1 LESNQTAII
10 LGIVFTISLSLFA
23 INSIEAA
30 TPFFANDAFTKNG
43 IEWCEE
49 NQQLYQILGNKF
61 FDHHKHSI
69 ESRICVSLYNDPLWT
84 YDGPDRYEKLIERS
98 RYYVALEIAESAE
111 EAKTGVVDP
120 TPATAPETEI
130 EAEMQIEKES
140 ETKIEDEWVEI
151 TIPADE
157 VKVETTTNQESGGGC
172 LIATAAYGSEL
183 SPQVQLLREIRD
195 NKVLSTES
203 GSSFMAGFN
212 SFYYSFSPT
221 VADWERENPMFKEA
235 VKLGITPLLM
245 SLSILNHVDIDSE
258 YDMLGYG
265 ISIIMLNVGMYF
277 VAPMFGIMR
286 LKRLF

>member
-1 LESNQTAII
+1 MELNQTAII

-30 TPFFANDAFTKNG
+30 TPFFVNDAFTKNG
-43 IEWCEE
+43 VEWCEE

-84 YDGPDRYEKLIERS
+84 YDGPDKYEKLIEKS
-98 RYYVALEIAESAE
+98 RYYVALEIAESVE

-120 TPATAPETEI
+120 TPATVPETE
-130 EAEMQIEKES
+130 MQVETEKES

-151 TIPADE
+151 TIPVDE
-157 VKVETTTNQESGGGC
+157 VKIETTTNQESGGGC

-203 GSSFMAGFN
+203 GSSFMESFN
-212 SFYYSFSPT
+212 TFYYSFSPT

-235 VKLGITPLLM
+235 VKLGITPLLV
-245 SLSILNHVDIDSE
+245 SLSMLNHVDIDSE
-258 YDMLGYG
+258 QEMLGYG
-265 ISIIMLNVGMYF
+265 IGIILMNVGMYF
-277 VAPMFGIMR
+277 VVPAMVIHR
-286 LKRLF
+286 IKNR